1 MSGIVV
7 EKLKYRAMLFLKEA
21 KTVDDS
27 DLAIFF
33 AEQAMQ
39 LYIKAVHYELF
50 GDIIRGHRLREL
62 LSILIREL
70 RRHGFS
76 NIADKLVEFVNN
88 YRRIFILA
96 EEAYTT
102 SRYGEISYSFD
113 EARDVI
119 DVATKLIGILEEV
132 VKNVKLG

>member
-21 KTVDDS
+21 KTVDDP

>member
-1 MSGIVV
+1 LSGIVV

>member
-1 MSGIVV
+1 MSSTVV
-7 EKLKYRAMLFLKEA
+7 EKLKYRAMPFLKEA
-21 KTVDDS
+21 KIVEDP

-33 AEQAMQ
+33 VEQAMQ